1 LKQGELAGGC
11 VTLRRSKAQEG
22 PSAAPAAKREQ
33 YAPKAG
39 LPRQAGF
46 FAHYS
51 VAQEIGRRIVAGD
64 YPPGSILPNE
74 TEWSEM
80 FGTSRSVVREAIK
93 MLMSKNLLVSRTKIG
108 SRVEPRENWNHLD
121 RDVLAWMSQSPHRE
135 ALMRSVQQLRHIIEP
150 EAAALAAETR
160 TEEEMALISAACQE
174 MGTAATLSQ
183 RTRADRRFHQAILNA
198 TRNEL
203 LMPLG
208 AMIDSSLDYLFTFV
222 TREVN
227 DLRYAQD
234 LHEAIERA
242 IKQQRPE
249 AARKAVRA
257 LLRNTDQ
264 ILKSKGLGD

>member
-1 LKQGELAGGC
+1 MTGRQG
-11 VTLRRSKAQEG
+11 KAKSGE
-22 PSAAPAAKREQ
+22 PADAAPK
-33 YAPKAG
+33 KVSSSSG
-39 LPRQAGF
+39 LPRQAGS

-51 VAQEIGRRIVAGD
+51 VAQEIGRRIVSGD
-64 YPPGSILPNE
+64 YLPGTILPNE
-74 TEWSEM
+74 AEWSAM

-121 RDVLAWMSQSPHRE
+121 RDVLTWVSQSPRRD
-135 ALMRSVQQLRHIIEP
+135 ALMRSVQQLRHIVEP
-150 EAAALAAETR
+150 EAAALAAEIR
-160 TEEEMALISAACQE
+160 NDAEMAQISDACAE
-174 MGTAATLSQ
+174 MGSANTLSQ

-222 TREVN
+222 TREAN

-242 IKQQRPE
+242 IRLQKPD
-249 AARKAVRA
+249 AARMAVKA

-264 ILKSKGLGD
+264 ILQQKDGVS

>member
-1 LKQGELAGGC
+1 MTRRQGKGRAPQAAAAG
-11 VTLRRSKAQEG
+11 SEAAQ
-22 PSAAPAAKREQ
+22 SAPRV
-33 YAPKAG
+33 G
-39 LPRQAGF
+39 LPRQAGS

-74 TEWSEM
+74 AEWSEM

-93 MLMSKNLLVSRTKIG
+93 MLMSKNLLVSRTRIG

-121 RDVLAWMSQSPHRE
+121 RDVLTWVSQSPRRN

-160 TEEEMALISAACQE
+160 SDEEMAQISAACQD
-174 MGTAATLSQ
+174 MGAASTLSQ
-183 RTRADRRFHQAILNA
+183 RTRADRRFHQLILNA

-242 IKQQRPE
+242 IRLQRPD
-249 AARKAVRA
+249 AARRAVKA

-264 ILKSKGLGD
+264 ILQKKGRAD

>member
-1 LKQGELAGGC
+1 
-11 VTLRRSKAQEG
+11 VTLRQGKAKDGQS
-22 PSAAPAAKREQ
+22 SAS
-33 YAPKAG
+33 APKPVQPPRKPG
-39 LPRQAGF
+39 LPRQAGS

-51 VAQEIGRRIVAGD
+51 VAQEIGRLIVSGD
-64 YPPGSILPNE
+64 YPPGSLLPNE
-74 TEWSEM
+74 AEWSAM

-121 RDVLAWMSQSPHRE
+121 RDVLAWVAQSPRRD
-135 ALMRSVQQLRHIIEP
+135 ALMRSVQQLRHIVEP
-150 EAAALAAETR
+150 EAAALAAEIR
-160 TEEEMALISAACQE
+160 NDEEMAQISAACQD

-222 TREVN
+222 TREAN

-242 IKQQRPE
+242 IRLQRPD
-249 AARKAVRA
+249 AARKAVKA
-257 LLRNTDQ
+257 LLSNTDQ
-264 ILKSKGLGD
+264 ILKAKGGPE

>member
-1 LKQGELAGGC
+1 VTGRHGKGEAAQLAEAPTEKVQLKS
-11 VTLRRSKAQEG
+11 TT
-22 PSAAPAAKREQ
+22 
-33 YAPKAG
+33 G
-39 LPRQAGF
+39 LPRQSGS
-46 FAHYS
+46 FAHFS

-74 TEWSEM
+74 ADWSEM

-93 MLMSKNLLVSRTKIG
+93 MLMSKNLLVSRPKIG

-121 RDVLAWMSQSPHRE
+121 RDLLTWAAQSPRRD

-160 TEEEMALISAACQE
+160 SETDMAQISSACRE
-174 MGTAATLSQ
+174 MGTASTLSQ
-183 RTRADRRFHQAILNA
+183 RTRADRMFHQAILNA

-208 AMIDSSLDYLFTFV
+208 ATIDSSLDYLFTFV

-242 IKQQRPE
+242 IRLQKPD
-249 AARKAVRA
+249 AARKAVKA
-257 LLRNTDQ
+257 LLRNTDL
-264 ILKSKGLGD
+264 ILLKKTKAD

>member
-1 LKQGELAGGC
+1 MTVKRGKDIVE
-11 VTLRRSKAQEG
+11 RSADSTQAAQ
-22 PSAAPAAKREQ
+22 Q
-33 YAPKAG
+33 IG
-39 LPRQAGF
+39 LPRQAGS

-51 VAQEIGRRIVAGD
+51 VAQEIGRRIVSGD

-74 TEWSEM
+74 AEWSEM

-93 MLMSKNLLVSRTKIG
+93 MLMSKNLLVSRTKVG
-108 SRVEPRENWNHLD
+108 SRVEPRQNWNHLD
-121 RDVLAWMSQSPHRE
+121 RDVLAWVAQSPDRD
-135 ALMRSVQQLRHIIEP
+135 ALMQSVQQLRHIIEP
-150 EAAALAAETR
+150 EAAAIAAEIR
-160 TEEEMALISAACQE
+160 TDEEMALISAACQE
-174 MGTAATLSQ
+174 MGLAATLSQ

-227 DLRYAQD
+227 DLRHAQD

-242 IKQQRPE
+242 IRLQKPE
-249 AARKAVRA
+249 AARRAVRA
-257 LLRNTDQ
+257 LLHNTDH
-264 ILKSKGLGD
+264 ILDTKGMSGSRPTGRP

>member
-1 LKQGELAGGC
+1 VTVRQEKDTAG
-11 VTLRRSKAQEG
+11 RQ
-22 PSAAPAAKREQ
+22 AAPAKSAS
-33 YAPKAG
+33 APKIG
-39 LPRQAGF
+39 LPRQAGS
-46 FAHYS
+46 FAHFS
-51 VAQEIGRRIVAGD
+51 VAQEIGRRIVGGD

-74 TEWSEM
+74 AEWSEM

-121 RDVLAWMSQSPHRE
+121 RDVLAWVAQSPRRN

-150 EAAALAAETR
+150 EAAALAAQIR
-160 TEEEMALISAACQE
+160 SADEMEQISSACHD
-174 MGTAATLSQ
+174 MGVAKTLSQ
-183 RTRADRRFHQAILNA
+183 RTHADRRFHQAILNA

-234 LHEAIERA
+234 LHDAIERA
-242 IKQQRPE
+242 IRVQRPE
-249 AARKAVRA
+249 AARKAVKA
-257 LLRNTDQ
+257 LLRNTDH
-264 ILKSKGLGD
+264 ILKTKGAAE

>member
-1 LKQGELAGGC
+1 
-11 VTLRRSKAQEG
+11 VTLRQGKAKGGQ
-22 PSAAPAAKREQ
+22 SSAPAPEKVPS
-33 YAPKAG
+33 APKAG
-39 LPRQAGF
+39 LPRQAGS

-51 VAQEIGRRIVAGD
+51 VAQEIGRRIVSGD

-74 TEWSEM
+74 ADWSEM

-93 MLMSKNLLVSRTKIG
+93 MLMSKNLLVSRTKVG

-121 RDVLAWMSQSPHRE
+121 RDVLTWVSQSPHRE

-160 TEEEMALISAACQE
+160 TDAEMAQISSACHD

-242 IKQQRPE
+242 IRLQRPD
-249 AARKAVRA
+249 AARKAVKA

-264 ILKSKGLGD
+264 ILKTRGMAS

>member
-1 LKQGELAGGC
+1 MTVRQGKAKGGQS
-11 VTLRRSKAQEG
+11 T
-22 PSAAPAAKREQ
+22 APAPEKVLTV
-33 YAPKAG
+33 PKAG
-39 LPRQAGF
+39 LPRQAGS

-51 VAQEIGRRIVAGD
+51 VAQEIGRRIVSGD

-74 TEWSEM
+74 AEWSEM

-93 MLMSKNLLVSRTKIG
+93 MLMSKNLLVSRTKVG

-121 RDVLAWMSQSPHRE
+121 RDVLTWVSQSPRRE

-160 TEEEMALISAACQE
+160 SDAEMAQISSACHD

-242 IKQQRPE
+242 IRLQRPD
-249 AARKAVRA
+249 AARKAVKA
-257 LLRNTDQ
+257 LLRNTDL
-264 ILKSKGLGD
+264 ILKTRGMAG

>member
-1 LKQGELAGGC
+1 MTVRQGKAKGGQS
-11 VTLRRSKAQEG
+11 T
-22 PSAAPAAKREQ
+22 APAPEKVLTV
-33 YAPKAG
+33 PKAG
-39 LPRQAGF
+39 LPRQAGS

-51 VAQEIGRRIVAGD
+51 VAQEIGRRIVSGD
-64 YPPGSILPNE
+64 YLPGSILPNE
-74 TEWSEM
+74 AEWSEM

-93 MLMSKNLLVSRTKIG
+93 MLMSKNLLVSRTKVG

-121 RDVLAWMSQSPHRE
+121 RDVLTWVSQSPRRE

-160 TEEEMALISAACQE
+160 SDAEMAQISSACHD

-227 DLRYAQD
+227 DLKYAQE
-234 LHEAIERA
+234 LHEDIEKCVRL
-242 IKQQRPE
+242 QRPE
-249 AARKAVRA
+249 AARRAVRR
-257 LLRNTDQ
+257 LLANTDEIIGRAQ
-264 ILKSKGLGD
+264 G

>member
-1 LKQGELAGGC
+1 M
-11 VTLRRSKAQEG
+11 S
-22 PSAAPAAKREQ
+22 
-33 YAPKAG
+33 
-39 LPRQAGF
+39 
-46 FAHYS
+46 
-51 VAQEIGRRIVAGD
+51 GD

-74 TEWSEM
+74 AEWSEM

-121 RDVLAWMSQSPHRE
+121 RDVLAWASQSPHRD

-150 EAAALAAETR
+150 EAAALAAGMRSEA
-160 TEEEMALISAACQE
+160 EMTQISAACQD
-174 MGTAATLSQ
+174 MGTATTLSQ

-208 AMIDSSLDYLFTFV
+208 AMIDSSLDYLFTLV
-222 TREVN
+222 TREAN
-227 DLRYAQD
+227 DLRHAQD

-242 IKQQRPE
+242 IRLKRPD
-249 AARKAVRA
+249 AARRAVKA
-257 LLRNTDQ
+257 LLSNTDD
-264 ILKSKGLGD
+264 ILQKKGMMEPPAPNQGV

>member
-1 LKQGELAGGC
+1 M
-11 VTLRRSKAQEG
+11 TLRQGKAKAGQAT
-22 PSAAPAAKREQ
+22 AAVPEKTPP
-33 YAPKAG
+33 APKAG
-39 LPRQAGF
+39 LPRQAGS

-51 VAQEIGRRIVAGD
+51 VAQEIGRRIVSGD
-64 YPPGSILPNE
+64 YAPGSILPNE
-74 TEWSEM
+74 TEWSVM

-93 MLMSKNLLVSRTKIG
+93 MLMSKNLLVSRTKVG

-121 RDVLAWMSQSPHRE
+121 RDVLTWVSQSPHRE
-135 ALMRSVQQLRHIIEP
+135 VLMRSVQQLRHIIEP
-150 EAAALAAETR
+150 EAAALAAETHND
-160 TEEEMALISAACQE
+160 EEMAQISAACHD

-183 RTRADRRFHQAILNA
+183 RTRADRQFHQAILNA

-234 LHEAIERA
+234 LHEAIERS
-242 IKQQRPE
+242 IRQRKPD
-249 AARKAVRA
+249 AARKAVKA

-264 ILKSKGLGD
+264 ILMTKGMAK

>member
-1 LKQGELAGGC
+1 MKPRQGK
-11 VTLRRSKAQEG
+11 SKE
-22 PSAAPAAKREQ
+22 EQ
-33 YAPKAG
+33 STASKKAHVVPKPG
-39 LPRQAGF
+39 LPRQAGS

-51 VAQEIGRRIVAGD
+51 VAQEIGRRIVSGD

-74 TEWSEM
+74 ADWSEM

-93 MLMSKNLLVSRTKIG
+93 MLMSKNLLVSRTKVG

-121 RDVLAWMSQSPHRE
+121 RDVLTWVAQSPRRE
-135 ALMRSVQQLRHIIEP
+135 ALMQSVQQLRHIIEP
-150 EAAALAAETR
+150 EAAALAATTR
-160 TEEEMALISAACQE
+160 TDAEMAEISAACQD

-242 IKQQRPE
+242 IRLQRPD
-249 AARKAVRA
+249 AARKAVKA
-257 LLRNTDQ
+257 LLRNTDH
-264 ILKSKGLGD
+264 ILKIKGIAG